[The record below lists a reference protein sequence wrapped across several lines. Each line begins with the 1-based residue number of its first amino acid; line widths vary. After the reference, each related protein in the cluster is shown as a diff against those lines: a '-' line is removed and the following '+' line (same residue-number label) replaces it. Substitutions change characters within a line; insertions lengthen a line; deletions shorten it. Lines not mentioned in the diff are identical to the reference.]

1 MQLALAPLQTYTD
14 FHFRNAHFSVFGGV
28 DKFYAP
34 YLKMNNDGS
43 IKEGPKKDILPK
55 HNQLF
60 SVIPQLMACCASD
73 FLIMARYIEEL
84 GYKEVNWNLGCPY
97 PMVTNRDLGAGLL
110 NKPES
115 IVKILEEVIPQTTLK
130 IGIKMRMGM
139 EDTSDILNILPSL
152 NHFDLTEIIIH
163 ARYAKQL
170 YNGTC
175 DHEQFLNCLELT
187 KHPVTY
193 NGDITSS
200 DEFTELRNKFSG
212 IHSFMI
218 GRGAMINP
226 ALFEEIKTGNFD
238 SSEAYRRKLQ
248 IFTRKLEGSLLEF
261 NDSPGYAL
269 GKLQSYWEY
278 LCDGLSD
285 GKQLYRKLKKTKT
298 NQDFMNIMEE
308 DLI

>member
-14 FHFRNAHFSVFGGV
+14 FHFRNAHFTVFGGV

-55 HNQLF
+55 HNSLF
-60 SVIPQLMACCASD
+60 PIIPQLMACNSSD

-110 NKPES
+110 NKPQS
-115 IVKILEEVIPQTTLK
+115 IVNILEEVIPQTNLK

-139 EDTSDILNILPSL
+139 EDTTDILSILPLL
-152 NHFDLTEIIIH
+152 NNFDLTEIIIH

-187 KHPVTY
+187 NHSITY
-193 NGDITSS
+193 NGDITDS
-200 DEFTELRNKFSG
+200 DEFRELRTKFAG
-212 IHSFMI
+212 IDSFMI

-226 ALFEEIKTGNFD
+226 ALFEEIKTATIDN
-238 SSEAYRRKLQ
+238 SEDYRRKLQ
-248 IFTRKLEGSLLEF
+248 LFTKRLEESLLGF

-285 GKQLYRKLKKTKT
+285 GKQLYRKLKKAKT
-298 NQDFMNIMEE
+298 HQDFMNILEE